1 MLLKNIYKMNCPV
14 CDKSG
19 LPDYNLNS
27 VVCPQ
32 CNSDLSGFVQLEKSS
47 IVYNK
52 SVKRQKRL
60 VVISVIVALVLIL
73 LLFMPRSKKQAE
85 IIQAELQQKETI
97 INKLSSELSN
107 KDEEIQILKRTNQE
121 TEEINFYYVVKKGDN
136 LSKIAY
142 LFYNDWEMY
151 KKIQRDNNLKP
162 GDLIM
167 PKDKLIIKI
176 KQ

>member
-1 MLLKNIYKMNCPV
+1 MNCPV

-19 LPDYNLNS
+19 LPDYNVNS

-52 SVKRQKRL
+52 SIKRQKRL
-60 VVISVIVALVLIL
+60 LFISAIIILVLIL
-73 LLFMPRSKKQAE
+73 LFVPRSNKQTE
-85 IIQAELQQKETI
+85 FIQGQLQQKQTI
-97 INKLSSELSN
+97 INKLSYELAN
-107 KDEEIQILKRTNQE
+107 KDEEVQILKKSKQE
-121 TEEINFYYVVKKGDN
+121 TEEIFFNYVVKKGDN

-142 LFYNDWEMY
+142 FFYNDWEMY
-151 KKIQRDNNLKP
+151 KKIQLDNNLKP

-176 KQ
+176 QSELWKQ